1 VIPQVVRIM
10 PRPLEPIGE
19 APRIALG
26 LCFFVLFV
34 ALWSLAT
41 LGGFV
46 SKTFLADPVTMLRD
60 GWSLVT
66 RFGFLGDIAVTVW
79 RVVGGFVLAA
89 LAAVPLGI
97 LMGAYKPVEAFFEPF
112 VSFARYLP
120 ASAFVPLFILWAGV
134 GEMQKLLVIFVG
146 SVFQIVL
153 MVAVAVGQTRRD
165 LVEAAYTL
173 GSSDRGIVRRV
184 LIPAT
189 APDIAEIL
197 RLVLGWAWTYVIV
210 AELIGS
216 SSGIGHMIIES
227 QALLATGQ
235 IIFGIIVIGVIGLV
249 SDFAF
254 KAVNKRLFPWRL
266 A

>member
-1 VIPQVVRIM
+1 M
-10 PRPLEPIGE
+10 RPLEPV
-19 APRIALG
+19 APGARVALG
-26 LCFFVLFV
+26 VSFFVLFV
-34 ALWSLAT
+34 AAWAFAT

-46 SKTFLADPVTMLRD
+46 SRTFLADPLTMLRD
-60 GWSLVT
+60 GWDLLT
-66 RFGFLGDIAVTVW
+66 RFGFLHDIGMTIW

-89 LAAVPLGI
+89 AVAVPLGI
-97 LMGAYKPVEAFFEPF
+97 LMGAFKPVEAFFEPF

-120 ASAFVPLFILWAGV
+120 ASAFVPLLILWAGI
-134 GEMQKLLVIFVG
+134 GETQKLLVIFIG
-146 SVFQIVL
+146 SVFQVVL

-165 LVEAAYTL
+165 LVDAAYTL
-173 GSSDRGIVRRV
+173 GSGDRSVVRRV
-184 LIPAT
+184 LIPAN
-189 APDIAEIL
+189 APEIAEIL

-216 SSGIGHMIIES
+216 SSGIGHMIIDS

-235 IIFGIIVIGVIGLV
+235 MIFGIIVIGVIGLI

-254 KAVNKRLFPWRL
+254 KALNRRLFPWRL